1 MDKAERD
8 QILLVPSTN
17 LAIVA
22 LKQEGAILGDSVRGF
37 VDHCFRPGGN
47 NYVGADLHSWYVAY
61 CKAHNN
67 TPQGYNKFVHHLQR
81 VLSKQWRASTV
92 VREGDKI
99 KRIPAF
105 WGGLQVLPC
114 FIDSAANSEE
124 DYHNNRPH
132 VENWICLK
140 TLCADGGLQ
149 ELTGNLAI
157 TDITGTLPSVTL
169 LLKNAETRMV
179 TDVTGTLP
187 SVTLLKNAETCMV
200 TDVTALQGKSS
211 QYEKTSSHEI
221 ADDLNSTAEGE
232 PLTDVTRVTTIVTPT
247 FEPSAKPCNNSK
259 ICKESHPSEPGTI
272 TGSEPEVEPTAQT
285 ASPIA
290 PRVNWNSGDRVKVS
304 ASFADRTEGELELRR
319 SSKSFGPVS
328 RRSRL
333 QRRASHRS

>member
-169 LLKNAETRMV
+169 LKNAETRMV

-187 SVTLLKNAETCMV
+187 SVTPLKNAETCMV

>member
-8 QILLVPSTN
+8 QILLLPSTN
-17 LAIVA
+17 PAIVA
-22 LKQEGAILGDSVRGF
+22 LKQEGAILGNSVRGF
-37 VDHCFRPGGN
+37 VDRCFRSGGN

-67 TPQGYNKFVHHLQR
+67 TPQGYNKFVHHLQQ

-99 KRIPAF
+99 RRIRAF

-114 FIDSAANSEE
+114 FRDSAANSEE
-124 DYHNNRPH
+124 DNHNNRPH

-149 ELTGNLAI
+149 ELTGNLAV
-157 TDITGTLPSVTL
+157 TDI
-169 LLKNAETRMV
+169 
-179 TDVTGTLP
+179 TGTLP
-187 SVTLLKNAETCMV
+187 SVTLLKNAETCMI
-200 TDVTALQGKSS
+200 TDVTPLQGKSS

-221 ADDLNSTAEGE
+221 ADDLNSTPEGE

-272 TGSEPEVEPTAQT
+272 AGSEPEVEPTAQT

-290 PRVNWNSGDRVKVS
+290 PRVNWNSGDQVKVS
-304 ASFADRTEGELELRR
+304 AQHPGAQDYKGERATVVEVW
-319 SSKSFGPVS
+319 SVGPEPD
-328 RRSRL
+328 
-333 QRRASHRS
+333 